1 MSYHENNIYLMS
13 LSILITALL
22 DSGWILER
30 EVRFQSLLGVKG
42 LNITHQPISSFP
54 NLVRLTRFC
63 H

>member
-42 LNITHQPISSFP
+42 LR
-54 NLVRLTRFC
+54 VM
-63 H
+63 